1 MVRAPRQ
8 TGRIV
13 EGAPN
18 TAMNPSPRNLL
29 MSPRRSMASIVTAE
43 TPFRNVWPGV
53 RVRAQEI

>member
-1 MVRAPRQ
+1 
-8 TGRIV
+8 
-13 EGAPN
+13 
-18 TAMNPSPRNLL
+18 MNPSPRNLL